1 MAAAETRLIHLDTNF
16 LVDICA
22 AVPATVARVEA
33 WLREDFS
40 LQVSATA
47 WSEYLCGPLLD
58 YELAHARAI
67 VHSVDAFT
75 EEHAALA
82 GELFNLT
89 GRRQRSLLDCM
100 IAAHAI
106 RREATL
112 ATNNLTDFRP
122 FQKFGLQ
129 LA

>member
-1 MAAAETRLIHLDTNF
+1 MAAAKPRLVHFDTNF
-16 LVDICA
+16 LVDVGA
-22 AVPATVARVEA
+22 AEPATVQRVEA
-33 WLREDFS
+33 WLRDDFT

-47 WSEYLCGPLLD
+47 WSEFVCGPLTD
-58 YELAHARAI
+58 SELTYARSL

-75 EEHAALA
+75 EEHATLA
-82 GELFNLT
+82 GELFNLS
-89 GRRQRSLLDCM
+89 GRRHRSHVDCM

-106 RREATL
+106 RREAIL
-112 ATNNLTDFRP
+112 ATANTADFRV